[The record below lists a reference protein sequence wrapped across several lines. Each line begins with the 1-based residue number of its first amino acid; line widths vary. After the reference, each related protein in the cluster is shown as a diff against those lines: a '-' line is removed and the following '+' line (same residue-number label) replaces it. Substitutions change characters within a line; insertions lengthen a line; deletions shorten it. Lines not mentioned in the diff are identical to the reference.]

1 MDIEI
6 ISANALKSIINNRM
20 ELRKYQIID
29 LRTKQEYNEFHLYS
43 AINIEY
49 DRFMEI
55 NNYNAFL
62 NKNKIIILYC
72 DRGGRSIYAVNRLA
86 KYGYTV
92 KSLSGGIN
100 DYLKY

>member
-6 ISANALKSIINNRM
+6 ISASELKRIINNKM
-20 ELRKYQIID
+20 ELRKYQIVD
-29 LRTKQEYNEFHLYS
+29 LREKNEYHEFHVYS
-43 AINIEY
+43 AVNIEY
-49 DRFMEI
+49 DRFMKI
-55 NNYNAFL
+55 SNYNAFL

-92 KSLSGGIN
+92 KTLSGGISEYIKN
-100 DYLKY
+100 

>member
-1 MDIEI
+1 MNIEI
-6 ISANALKSIINNRM
+6 ISAGDLKRIINNRM

-29 LRTKQEYNEFHLYS
+29 LRTKKEYDDFHVYG
-43 AINIEY
+43 AVNIEY
-49 DRFMEI
+49 DRFMNI
-55 NNYNAFL
+55 SNYNAFL

-100 DYLKY
+100 EYIKN